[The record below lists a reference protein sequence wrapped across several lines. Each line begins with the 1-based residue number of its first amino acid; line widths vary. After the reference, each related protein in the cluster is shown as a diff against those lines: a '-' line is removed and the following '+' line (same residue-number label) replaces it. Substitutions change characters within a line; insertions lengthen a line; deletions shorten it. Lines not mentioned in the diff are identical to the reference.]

1 MRNWYRR
8 PTGKE
13 RPCVPPAHS
22 DAGKFDIC
30 STTLKGKG
38 VLQVC
43 PPCSGAAVV
52 LWVRGDAAMIDQ
64 QLLEILACPEDK
76 SPVTLA
82 DEALVATINQAIAAG
97 RLTNRGGIAVSEAIE
112 GGLVRQDGRWLY
124 PIRDEIPIMLIEE
137 AIALPPPKAD

>member
-1 MRNWYRR
+1 
-8 PTGKE
+8 
-13 RPCVPPAHS
+13 
-22 DAGKFDIC
+22 
-30 STTLKGKG
+30 
-38 VLQVC
+38 
-43 PPCSGAAVV
+43 
-52 LWVRGDAAMIDQ
+52 MIDQ

-97 RLTNRGGIAVSEAIE
+97 RLTNRGGIAVTEGIE

-124 PIRDEIPIMLIEE
+124 LIRDEIPIMLIEE